1 MNEKTKIFMQ
11 KQRVDIY
18 NHLKSFG
25 LAVYEDVITQ
35 DQEGQLLNADNYNF
49 FIVAYGDFQSAE
61 SKKRLTQTIAVDYYS
76 ENRDDV
82 DATTIDII
90 SKIQSV
96 AQVEFDGSRKDSLR
110 VKDTDRFVDRVTI
123 LFKRGVPIECK
134 V

>member
-1 MNEKTKIFMQ
+1 MNEKTKVFIQ
-11 KQRVDIY
+11 KQRVEIY

-49 FIVAYGDFQSAE
+49 FIVAYGDFQSTE
-61 SKKRLTQTIAVDYYS
+61 SKKRLIQTIAVDYYS

-90 SKIQSV
+90 SKLQSI

-123 LFKRGVPIECK
+123 LFKRGVPIECAI
-134 V
+134 